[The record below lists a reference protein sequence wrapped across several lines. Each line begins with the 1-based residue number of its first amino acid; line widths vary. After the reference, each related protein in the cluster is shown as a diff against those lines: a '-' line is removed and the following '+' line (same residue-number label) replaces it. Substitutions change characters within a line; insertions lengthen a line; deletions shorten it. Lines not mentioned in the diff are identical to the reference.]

1 MNSNRKSIGLRL
13 TGAVVVP
20 FALFS
25 AYLFFT
31 RWPSRLDS
39 GTTDWV
45 ALGASCLSGAA
56 FIALLPVQ
64 RVLRTVLA
72 IVYVPLSG
80 VLLFFYGF
88 YFVGMVFG
96 DWL

>member
-1 MNSNRKSIGLRL
+1 MNSNSRSIGWRL
-13 TGAVVVP
+13 TGAVLAPLV
-20 FALFS
+20 LFS

-31 RWPSRLDS
+31 RWPTRLDS
-39 GTTDWV
+39 GGTDWI
-45 ALGASCLSGAA
+45 ALAISSLAGAA

-64 RVLRTVLA
+64 PVLRTVLA
-72 IVYVPLSG
+72 VLYVPLTG

-88 YFVGMVFG
+88 YFVGVVFG